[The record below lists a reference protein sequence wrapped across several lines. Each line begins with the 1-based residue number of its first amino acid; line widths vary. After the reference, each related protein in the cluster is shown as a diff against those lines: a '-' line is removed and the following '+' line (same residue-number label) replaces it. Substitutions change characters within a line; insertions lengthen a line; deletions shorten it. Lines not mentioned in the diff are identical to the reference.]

1 MVAAYRF
8 TVWMARGLSRW
19 ESGGL
24 EALSLAPVMQWDS
37 ENMFYCHRSR
47 VTGAAF
53 AEPPRFSQGLG
64 ARESLARVWKSV
76 G

>member
-1 MVAAYRF
+1 MVAAYYC

-19 ESGGL
+19 GSGGF
-24 EALSLAPVMQWDS
+24 EDLSLASVMQWDS
-37 ENMFYCHRSR
+37 ENMFYCHHSR

-53 AEPPRFSQGLG
+53 AEPPRFSQGSG
-64 ARESLARVWKSV
+64 ARESLARVWKSM